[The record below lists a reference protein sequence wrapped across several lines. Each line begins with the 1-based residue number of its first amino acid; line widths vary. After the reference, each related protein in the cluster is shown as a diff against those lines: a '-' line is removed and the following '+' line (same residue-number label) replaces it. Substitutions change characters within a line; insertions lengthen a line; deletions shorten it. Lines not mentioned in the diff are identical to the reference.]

1 MDSDKETITANDS
14 LIQLVTFKIADEEFG
29 VDISAVREINRTT
42 RMTKLPNSPAFV
54 DGIINL
60 RGRVIPIIDMRKLLD
75 MERRGH
81 DKDTRIIV
89 VEHDDKMVGIVVDAV
104 KEVLRIPSSIVG
116 APPEIA
122 SRIGSNIIKSVG
134 RLENRLLIL
143 IDIDEIFTTI
153 NIEEPCDQLSAVAA
167 L

>member
-1 MDSDKETITANDS
+1 MDSEKETIVTNDS

-29 VDISAVREINRTT
+29 VDISAVREINRTM

-54 DGIINL
+54 DGIIDL
-60 RGRVIPIIDMRKLLD
+60 RGRVIPIIDMRKLLG
-75 MERRGH
+75 MERREP

-89 VEHDDKMVGIVVDAV
+89 VEHDDKMVGLVVDAV
-104 KEVLRIPSSIVG
+104 KEVLKIPNSVID

-134 RLENRLLIL
+134 RLESRLLIL
-143 IDIDEIFTTI
+143 IDNDTLFTTM
-153 NIEEPCDQLSAVAA
+153 NIEEPCAQSSAVAA